1 MVGPNC
7 SARKTSAR
15 ALASLLNASCLVLER
30 FPPWLVPTVSQHPP
44 VQDQVNIFGKA
55 ADQVESLGKAGAA
68 FEGNSIFPGAAVEQ
82 IIQRKAY
89 PKIFFY
95 DGII

>member
-1 MVGPNC
+1 M
-7 SARKTSAR
+7 ARPYRIPAP
-15 ALASLLNASCLVLER
+15 ASPRLG
-30 FPPWLVPTVSQHPP
+30 QY
-44 VQDQVNIFGKA
+44 FGKA